1 VPKYRRAVRQAVP
14 KARQML
20 RAQASSAATALRVM
34 RSPSGLV
41 TYFLPPVW
49 GAVAMRRLR
58 QHAYL

>member
-1 VPKYRRAVRQAVP
+1 VPKYRQAVP

-20 RAQASSAATALRVM
+20 RAQASSAATALRGPALAF
-34 RSPSGLV
+34 RLV

-49 GAVAMRRLR
+49 GAVAMRWLR